1 MDVEELKVKIS
12 ASCEGFQE
20 AMSKIKTQLK
30 SLDEAADKLN
40 QKLNGKIGN
49 YKPELNTDSLKK
61 ELDDMTNKVSQKT
74 EEMVD
79 KIEKKTTQV
88 VQNLKQEMNKL
99 TDIMV
104 KGIGN
109 LKIPNVIPT
118 ENNIPNNQDVSS
130 KSSSRAPPKV
140 KTVDT
145 EALKSKIANV
155 EATLNNINLRIE
167 QQQEKLAQLR
177 ESYNSTFNSVRKN
190 KIQEQMLKT
199 EAAINKMIGQSDRL
213 GFELS
218 DLDKKLE
225 EVSYSSKKAASGI
238 ENVGRKAQTTGEN
251 IKQATKRTND
261 LKKNLG
267 KVDNSSKSS
276 GKNFHSMNYG
286 IGMVMRQMFTWMIIL
301 PAIVKMLSAMGTG
314 LLNNLKTNQQF
325 ASSLAQ
331 IKTNLMV
338 AFTPI
343 YQAILP
349 AINALMSALAKAT
362 AYIASFISALFGKT
376 YQQSFK
382 ATQGLVNAKAAMG
395 AYGDAAK
402 KAGKDAKGALASF
415 DEINLLNL
423 NNGADSGGGGDV
435 PELVQPDLDMSA
447 VDSKMNSFIDGIKK
461 KMQEVFDIFKDG
473 FKIGFGDTNFEGI
486 KQALSGIK
494 QSAKEI
500 FTDPEVVNSA
510 KKYAES
516 IVFNLGKVTG
526 AIASIGVT
534 IAENLLG
541 GIDKYLAQN
550 KNYIKN
556 SLVGI
561 FDAKTEIMNI
571 IGNLATAIADIFSVF
586 RSDTAKQITADII
599 AIFANSA
606 LGVIGIVSKLGRDI
620 LNCIAQ
626 PIIENKDKIKQA
638 LENTLK
644 PLETILGSISDFVK
658 DSFIKINAM
667 YDEHIKPMFDSLA
680 SGLSSILGTL
690 LDAYNNYIAPVLQ
703 NLATKFKELMDEH
716 MGPLMDKF
724 LELVGAIADGIGQI
738 WQNILVPFIDWIIS
752 TIIPILA
759 PILETIG
766 KLILTCI
773 EGIVD
778 IIGGVIDVLKGLI
791 DFIVG
796 VFTGNW
802 ELAWTGIKEI
812 FSGIL
817 DAILKVGETV
827 TSGVEEAFSVT
838 WNAIKD
844 FTSEVWES
852 IKTSLSETWEGIKTN
867 CSKTFDDIK
876 TKISMIWD
884 ELKTSSSTTWEEIKV
899 TISTK
904 WDELKTKCGETWE
917 NIKTDFNNIITF
929 VKTTFFTG
937 WSNAWNNVKDI
948 FSKAFNSLVGIAKKP
963 INAVIGMVNKLIDG
977 LNSLSIDIP
986 DWDVFGDLAGESFG
1000 VNIPRIPALAKGGI
1014 VDSPTLSLI
1023 GEQGK
1028 EAVMPLEN
1036 NTGWI
1041 SDLATKIAALIGT
1054 NNNSVNTEQQG
1065 GDIIFMLD
1073 GSIIGK
1079 VAIKELRKMQKQG
1092 VIKVIP
1098 T

>member
-1 MDVEELKVKIS
+1 MADSV
-12 ASCEGFQE
+12 G
-20 AMSKIKTQLK
+20 KIKLDLEVGSDLNKQISEAANSFGKQIEGVLKNGFKGIFEPLNKALESSMKALNDTIKASLDEMKANSKETFEYLK
-30 SLDEAADKLN
+30 SLTNGIKMPTPNYVTPENVVPNPGAA
-40 QKLNGKIGN
+40 
-49 YKPELNTDSLKK
+49 TSA
-61 ELDDMTNKVSQKT
+61 
-74 EEMVD
+74 
-79 KIEKKTTQV
+79 KTTR
-88 VQNLKQEMNKL
+88 
-99 TDIMV
+99 
-104 KGIGN
+104 G
-109 LKIPNVIPT
+109 
-118 ENNIPNNQDVSS
+118 
-130 KSSSRAPPKV
+130 PPKT
-140 KTVDT
+140 KIDK
-145 EALKSKIANV
+145 EALNAEIDNV
-155 EATLNNINLRIE
+155 SRTLDNVNAQIE
-167 QQQEKLAQLR
+167 QQQAKLAQLR
-177 ESYNSTFNSVRKN
+177 EDYANTFNINTKN
-190 KIQEQMLKT
+190 KLEEKILKT
-199 EAAINKMIGQSDRL
+199 EQAINKLISKSDKL
-213 GFELS
+213 GFKLA
-218 DLDKKLE
+218 DLDNVLASVGAETRESANGFANLSEKTKMFTRNAALASSESNKL
-225 EVSYSSKKAASGI
+225 
-238 ENVGRKAQTTGEN
+238 NN
-251 IKQATKRTND
+251 NLKRTN
-261 LKKNLG
+261 
-267 KVDNSSKSS
+267 SSIRNTGNHTRSGSS
-276 GKNFHSMNYG
+276 GIAMMARS
-286 IGMVMRQMFTWMIIL
+286 MFTWGIVFPMIIKGL
-301 PAIVKMLSAMGTG
+301 GAMATG
-314 LLNNLKTNQQF
+314 MMNNLKTSNQF
-325 ASSLAQ
+325 VSSLNQ

-534 IAENLLG
+534 VAENLLG
-541 GIDKYLAQN
+541 GIDKYLTQN
-550 KNYIKN
+550 KGYIKN
-556 SLVGI
+556 ALVGI
-561 FDAKTEIMNI
+561 FDAKTEIMNT
-571 IGNLATAIADIFSVF
+571 IGDLATAIADIFSVF

-606 LGVIGIVSKLGRDI
+606 LGVIGVVSKLGRDI